1 MNPQFLASMCV
12 NRSIFEAI
20 EPALKDLDPVTAAV
34 LSAISEYYK
43 RDGSAMFVDLDV
55 LQALVIAGMPNV
67 KHQNEARSIIECI
80 RDLVPVVSTAN
91 VAAVVREW
99 KKNQLGSSIAA
110 KLASSNH
117 GEVTELMEQYLNAV
131 DSVELD
137 REPELEE
144 ILEHLV
150 NPKNALP
157 IGPKK
162 FNEMLD
168 GGAHPENH
176 IGIFGRSNAGKSLFA
191 IDVHCRLARL
201 GKRGIYFEN
210 EDNTNST
217 RLRFYSNL
225 SGMTKHE
232 IAERPGVAKKKAF
245 AAGYDNVRVQALT
258 PGSVGEI
265 RQAIKKWK
273 PEFIVVNQVRNIH
286 VGGVSGMVEKLERVA
301 SSMRNVA
308 KHEGIT
314 SFSVTQAGDSATNKR
329 VLDQSDIDNSKT
341 GFPGQLDVLIGVGV
355 DSDLEQRNKRCLS
368 LPKNKLGGDTGDC
381 IVSINKHLSKIED
394 E

>member
-20 EPALKDLDPVTAAV
+20 EASLKDLDPITAAV
-34 LSAISEYYK
+34 LSAINEYYK
-43 RDGSAMFVDLDV
+43 RDGSAMYVDLDV
-55 LQALVIAGMPNV
+55 LEALVVGGMPNH
-67 KHQNEARSIIECI
+67 KHQADARVVIEAI
-80 RDLVPVVSTAN
+80 REQVPIVSTAN
-91 VAAVVREW
+91 VAAVVRQW
-99 KKNQLGSSIAA
+99 KKSQLGSAIAA
-110 KLASSNH
+110 KLASSQH
-117 GEVTELMEQYLNAV
+117 GEVSDLMEQYLNV
-131 DSVELD
+131 CDSVELG
-137 REPELEE
+137 REPDLEE

-157 IGPKK
+157 IGPKRL
-162 FNEMLD
+162 NEMLD

-201 GKRGIYFEN
+201 GKRGIYMEN

-232 IAERPGVAKKKAF
+232 IAEQPARAKKRAF
-245 AAGYDNVRVQALT
+245 DAGYSNLRVQPLT
-258 PGSVGEI
+258 PGSVGEV

-273 PEFIVVNQVRNIH
+273 PEFIIVNQVRNLHI
-286 VGGVSGMVEKLERVA
+286 GNVSGMVEKLERA
-301 SSMRNVA
+301 ATAMRNIA
-308 KHEGIT
+308 KHEGIL
-314 SFSVTQAGDSATNKR
+314 SISVTQAGDSATNKR

-355 DSDLEQRNKRCLS
+355 DPDLEQSNKRCLS
-368 LPKNKLGGDTGDC
+368 LPKNKLGADTGHC
-381 IVSINKHLSKIED
+381 LVSIDKHRTKIID